1 MNATQHTTDLYI
13 YTYTQ
18 QVQTCLSRIRNSRI
32 RKTAETEKWKI
43 RRNWHGGVE
52 PSATRR
58 GEKED
63 S

>member
-1 MNATQHTTDLYI
+1 MPLNIQPI

-18 QVQTCLSRIRNSRI
+18 QVQTCLSRI